1 MAGGPS
7 QIKKICIPKL
17 LGRKWLTNLHQAMH
31 LSPKKMSEL
40 ISPYVWLPGHREML
54 QDISNRCMTCAQVNT
69 KRNQLPQG
77 NRSQG
82 TVPGEFWELDFTEI
96 KPGLYG
102 CKYLLVFVDTVSG
115 WVEAFPTG
123 TETAQIVVKK
133 LITEIVPRFGLP
145 LILGSDNGPAFT
157 AKLSRLI
164 SKALNI
170 NWKLRCMYHPQSSG
184 KVERMNRTLKE
195 TLNKLI
201 LETGGNWVDLLPFA
215 LLRARC
221 TPYQEKFTP
230 YEIIYGQPPPMVPRI
245 HLDLLGEIPVSEAPK
260 GLQLIMDKIFPQV
273 QAAQPIRH
281 RLPDHSFQP
290 GEAVLIG
297 QLKKQQS

>member
-1 MAGGPS
+1 M
-7 QIKKICIPKL
+7 I
-17 LGRKWLTNLHQAMH
+17 
-31 LSPKKMSEL
+31 
-40 ISPYVWLPGHREML
+40 
-54 QDISNRCMTCAQVNT
+54 CAQVNA

-102 CKYLLVFVDTVSG
+102 YRYLLVFVETVSG
-115 WVEAFPTG
+115 WVGAFPTR

-133 LITEIVPRFGLP
+133 LITEIIPRFGFP
-145 LILGSDNGPAFT
+145 LTLGSDNGQAFT
-157 AKLSRLI
+157 AKLSQLI

-195 TLNKLI
+195 TLSKLT

-221 TPYQEKFTP
+221 TPYREKFTP
-230 YEIIYGQPPPMVPRI
+230 YEIIYGRPPPMVPRV
-245 HLDLLGEIPVSEAPK
+245 HQDLLGDIPISEALK

-273 QAAQPIRH
+273 QAAQPIGPK
-281 RLPDHSFQP
+281 LPDHSFQP
-290 GEAVLIG
+290 RDALLI
-297 QLKKQQS
+297 